1 MVVTLYKGKMC
12 HVTVVARKHYFR
24 SCGNEEEEKMWA
36 SCNVVG
42 SQQPGGSCA
51 VTLHVGPP
59 VGHAW
64 GRDVAV

>member
-1 MVVTLYKGKMC
+1 MSRHGSCEKNVIVG
-12 HVTVVARKHYFR
+12 VAGTKKKK
-24 SCGNEEEEKMWA
+24 KMWA

-51 VTLHVGPP
+51 VMLRLGLP